1 MAASINEECDCS
13 DFLKF
18 QDHLKTMR
26 TVDDRI
32 IHALNTAIP
41 TKLFSKKVDVSET
54 CKNLYDEIIQS
65 HEIRER
71 AIRKCVTEAANSVKE
86 LSKQRDNDADNM
98 EILKDLRKA
107 QTKLRLMKSE
117 FYVDEVVNDRTF
129 KAFYER
135 CGTAYKFPNK
145 PIL

>member
-1 MAASINEECDCS
+1 MAAPMNEECDCS
-13 DFLKF
+13 DFMKF
-18 QDHLKTMR
+18 QEGLKAMR
-26 TVDDRI
+26 MVDDRI
-32 IHALNTAIP
+32 IHGLNTAIP
-41 TKLFSKKVDVSET
+41 TKLFAQKVDVTET
-54 CKNLYDEIIQS
+54 CKNLYEEIIKS
-65 HEIRER
+65 HQGRER
-71 AIRKCVTEAANSVKE
+71 AIRKCVNEAAISVKE
-86 LSKQRDNDADNM
+86 LSKQRDNDMDNM
-98 EILKDLRKA
+98 ELLKDLRKS